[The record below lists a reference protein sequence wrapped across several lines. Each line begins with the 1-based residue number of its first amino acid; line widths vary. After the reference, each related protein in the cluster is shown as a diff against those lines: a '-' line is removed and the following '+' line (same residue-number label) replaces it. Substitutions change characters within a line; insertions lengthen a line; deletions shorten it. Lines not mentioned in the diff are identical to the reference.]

1 MNEQDLTERLR
12 YAASPAGISPM
23 VALLLEA
30 AGRIESLEGR
40 IELLEQ
46 AVQNRRIR
54 GGSNESVWLTVR

>member
-1 MNEQDLTERLR
+1 MSDTDLAERLR

-40 IELLEQ
+40 LELLEQ
-46 AVQNRRIR
+46 AVRNRRNR
-54 GGSNESVWLTVR
+54 EDW